1 MVGMFGLLLLGV
13 FGAHA
18 DDVVNAASDQ
28 DESSFVQVKWHAM
41 TPVKQTKPVVP
52 PFAKLPRPIVCK
64 LRYTVD
70 SLGNTTEVA
79 PVECPDAMQANAI
92 KAGMKWR
99 FEPVMVDGVAT
110 PVQFNMILKITH

>member
-1 MVGMFGLLLLGV
+1 MRSYLKDPMALMYPIEVTNYLDRSYAPVEQRLASLAELLRGVPAYLDSIRALL
-13 FGAHA
+13 
-18 DDVVNAASDQ
+18 
-28 DESSFVQVKWHAM
+28 
-41 TPVKQTKPVVP
+41 VP

-70 SLGNTTEVA
+70 AVGTTTEVS

-99 FEPVMVDGVAT
+99 
-110 PVQFNMILKITH
+110 L